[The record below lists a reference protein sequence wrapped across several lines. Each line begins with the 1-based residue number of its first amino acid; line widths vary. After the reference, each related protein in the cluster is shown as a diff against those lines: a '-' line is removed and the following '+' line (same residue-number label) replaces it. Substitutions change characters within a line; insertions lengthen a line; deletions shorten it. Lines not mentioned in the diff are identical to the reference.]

1 MGECRPR
8 EIVLGSPRLQEGGH
22 LHRPTLGA
30 HPVPDVAQQGGLRSG
45 KTQRE
50 GNEESSDEDGVLRDQ
65 TLKEGFDGDPRET
78 FCRHIWISPFHEDDV
93 PLLRDLIGADRMIMG
108 SDFPHAEGL
117 AEPREYVHELD
128 GFSQQDVLKIMRDNA
143 ESLIT
148 ARPV

>member
-1 MGECRPR
+1 MPR
-8 EIVLGSPRLQEGGH
+8 
-22 LHRPTLGA
+22 
-30 HPVPDVAQQGGLRSG
+30 
-45 KTQRE
+45 
-50 GNEESSDEDGVLRDQ
+50 
-65 TLKEGFDGDPRET
+65 
-78 FCRHIWISPFHEDDV
+78 
-93 PLLRDLIGADRMIMG
+93 LRDLIGADRMIMG